1 MDNPRQS
8 DESGESSVVGTLI
21 LVAILVLLA
30 ASVGAFVYL
39 VLGGSATENIDAV
52 VDVNSERIELVE
64 TGTVDKV
71 RVVAENGDTLGVLVE
86 PGDEAYV
93 GDQEDVSV
101 IGIRDGTERVLW
113 SGNVEHAGSPEDDET
128 TYHTLTIYAEDADSG
143 ERLAGTA
150 QARGK
155 ETTIDREYGGELEL
169 PEGRH
174 SVSVDADRYYESTE
188 SIEVDGDKAVTV
200 ELSKYLYSVTIN
212 VVDENYNP
220 VSATVYLDSESRNA
234 DDGTAEYDAEEGE
247 YEVTV
252 YPDGYPSETRTI
264 TVDSDT
270 EETIVVGADVT
281 LTATAVDES
290 GNRMEATVSV
300 DGQSKVTDASSKAA
314 FELADGTYEVYADAD
329 GYQQS
334 MQEVTIQNGEQE
346 DITFQMDPEP
356 AQLTVDLADE
366 NGNTIEGTVSVDG
379 TSQDTAG
386 GRATFEVAR
395 GQTYEVV
402 GDSSGYDAQS
412 RNVEVNEDTNVLFE
426 LGKEEAD
433 LDVTVVDENGDP
445 VDTTVNVDGSSKTT
459 GADGNT
465 VFTLYTS
472 DEYEVHAEAIE
483 YYEDAYYWTS
493 FNSAESVVMELS
505 PQMNAVA
512 EPYHV
517 EVVPGEEIQWS
528 GADSTYKGGT
538 EPVERYAWDFDDGNA
553 ATGETATHAYDS
565 PGEYEVELTISDGHG
580 NTDTAVVTAIVEGS
594 NLDASASVDPS
605 SGDTTT
611 TFTFD
616 GSQSSG
622 DAQITSYHWDFG
634 DGTTATGE
642 VVDHSYSSS
651 GTYDATLTV
660 EDEYGNTD
668 TDTVTVSVDTAT
680 VLVGETGSFT
690 LDAGSSDDWRTLNFQ
705 NSYKDPVVIAKPLS
719 YNGGHEAH
727 IRVDSVGSSSAQLKI
742 EEWEYL
748 DGSHTTETVHY
759 VVMERGD
766 WVLDDGTHIAA
777 DTIDTD
783 DTYATASFPA
793 AFDSTPVVFSQSQT
807 YIGSDPIVT
816 RNRYVDSTGFDV
828 RVQED
833 EANGAHTTETVGYIA
848 MDQGMGSTEGLNFEA
863 HRLCNCFTDSWRT
876 ITFDDSYS
884 SDRNSIIDMQ
894 TEDGGNTAGL
904 RWSNFNSG
912 SIDVFVEEE
921 QSNDDETSHTDEAVG
936 YWTFDADGSIYAQES
951 SSDQVHESFENGF
964 DWTVERD
971 ESGFDYS
978 VSSNYAKHGDNSL
991 YIYSNDYGT
1000 LSKQIPATTREG
1012 PYEFHIY
1019 QTNDPYDDFQIGWY
1033 DGSSQVFR
1041 LNVNRETTQ
1050 NMHIY
1055 TNEGNTDT
1063 GVEMPHSQWVTVRFT
1078 DVDWSAGSFR
1088 YTVLDGNGEVV
1099 VEDTASFDPSQVSGV
1114 DTMRINSASQHSGT
1128 GEYYI
1133 DYFTGPR
1140 QSG

>member
-64 TGTVDKV
+64 NGTVDKV
-71 RVVAENGDTLGVLVE
+71 RVVSEEGDTLGVLVD

-101 IGIRDGTERVLW
+101 IGIRDGSERVLW
-113 SGNVEHAGSPEDDET
+113 SGNVEHAGAPDDDT
-128 TYHTLTIYAEDADSG
+128 TPYHTLTIYAEDAESG
-143 ERLAGTA
+143 ERLSGSAE
-150 QARGK
+150 ARGK
-155 ETTIDREYGGELEL
+155 ETVVDREDGGELEL

-174 SVSVDADRYYESTE
+174 SLSVDADRYYEATE
-188 SIEVDGDKAVTV
+188 AVDVDGDKAVTV
-200 ELSKYLYSVTIN
+200 ELTKYLYNVTIN
-212 VVDENYNP
+212 VVDENYDP
-220 VSATVYLDSESRNA
+220 VSSVVYIEEESRNA
-234 DDGTAEYDAEEGE
+234 DDGTAEFDREEGE

-252 YPDGYPSETRTI
+252 YPDGYPSESRDI
-264 TVDSDT
+264 VVDGET
-270 EETIVVGADVT
+270 EETFVVGGDIT
-281 LTATAVDES
+281 LAATAVDEN
-290 GNRMEATVSV
+290 GDRMEATVEVAGES
-300 DGQSKVTDASSKAA
+300 DYTSPDSKATFA
-314 FELADGTYEVYADAD
+314 LSDGTYDVYANAD
-329 GYQQS
+329 GYQEAS
-334 MQEVTIQNGEQE
+334 QEVTIQDGERE
-346 DITFQMDPEP
+346 EITFQMDPEP
-356 AQLTVDLADE
+356 VELAVDLVNEDGE
-366 NGNTIEGTVSVDG
+366 TIEGTVSVDG
-379 TSQDTAG
+379 TAQDTSG
-386 GRATFEVAR
+386 GRAVFEVAR
-395 GQTYEVV
+395 GETYEVIA
-402 GDSSGYDAQS
+402 DSDGYDAQS
-412 RNVEVNEDTNVLFE
+412 RNVEMTEDTELLFE

-433 LDVTVVDENGDP
+433 LDITVVDETGDP
-445 VDTTVNVDGSSKTT
+445 VDTTVTVDESSKTT
-459 GADGNT
+459 GDDGN
-465 VFTLYTS
+465 VIFTLYTS
-472 DEYEVHAEAIE
+472 DEYEAHAEAIE

-493 FNSAESVVMELS
+493 FDSDEVVEMELD
-505 PQMNAVA
+505 PKMNAVA

-517 EVVPGEEIQWS
+517 DAQPGEEIEWDGS
-528 GADSTYKGGT
+528 DSTYKEGT
-538 EPVERYAWDFDDGNA
+538 EPVANFAWDFDDGNA
-553 ATGETATHAYDS
+553 ATGEVVTHAFDD
-565 PGEYEVELTISDGHG
+565 PGEYEVELTISDEYG
-580 NTDTAVVTAIVEGS
+580 NTDTDVVTAVVEGA
-594 NLDASASVDPS
+594 NLDAVASVDPS

-622 DAQITSYHWDFG
+622 DNQITSYHWDFG

-642 VVDHSYSSS
+642 VVDHSYDSS
-651 GTYDATLTV
+651 GTYEAVLTV

-690 LDAGSSDDWRTLNFQ
+690 LDADSDDDWRTLDFQ
-705 NSYKDPVVIAKPLS
+705 NTYDDPVVIAKPLS

-742 EEWEYL
+742 EEWDYL
-748 DGSHTTETVHY
+748 DGPHTTETVHY

-783 DTYATASFPA
+783 NAYATASFPST
-793 AFDSTPVVFSQSQT
+793 FDSTPVVFSQSQT
-807 YIGSDPIVT
+807 YIGPDPIVT

-833 EANGAHTTETVGYIA
+833 EANGPHTTETVGYIA
-848 MDQGMGSTEGLNFEA
+848 MDQGMGSTDGLNFEA
-863 HRLCNCFTDSWRT
+863 YRLCDCFTDEWRT

-884 SDRNSIIDMQ
+884 SDRNSILDMQ

-904 RWSNFNSG
+904 RWDNFNSG

-921 QSNDDETSHTDEAVG
+921 QSSDDETSHTDEVVG

-951 SSDQVHESFENGF
+951 SDDQVHESFENGF

-978 VSSNYAKHGDNSL
+978 VSSNYAKDGDNSL
-991 YIYSNDYGT
+991 YIYSDDYGT

-1019 QTNDPYDDFQIGWY
+1019 QTNDPYDDFHVGWH
-1033 DGSSQVFR
+1033 DGDAQVFR

-1055 TNEGNTDT
+1055 TNEGDIDT
-1063 GVEMPHSQWVTVRFT
+1063 GAELPHSQWVTVRFT
-1078 DVDWSAGSFR
+1078 DVNWSDGTFR
-1088 YTVLDGNGEVV
+1088 YTVLDGNNEVV
-1099 VEDTASFDPSQVSGV
+1099 VEDTASFDPSQVSEIN
-1114 DTMRINSASQHSGT
+1114 TMRINSASQWDGT

-1140 QSG
+1140 KSG